1 MLRTTAAIL
10 ILAAVRTEGLLK
22 EPKPFVLQTALND
35 FYMGY
40 KLNGYADR
48 PLEMARIYSDLH
60 QNIQDAFNEHGV
72 QIMSPHYLGDPA
84 QAKIVP
90 RDKWYPPPAKQEGS

>member
-1 MLRTTAAIL
+1 MLLKAADG
-10 ILAAVRTEGLLK
+10 TKGLLK
-22 EPKPFVLQTALND
+22 EPKPFVLQTGLND
-35 FYMGY
+35 FYVSY
-40 KLNGYADR
+40 ELNAYTDR
-48 PLEMARIYSDLH
+48 PLEMVSIYSDLH

-90 RDKWYPPPAKQEGS
+90 KDNWYRPPAMRDEVS